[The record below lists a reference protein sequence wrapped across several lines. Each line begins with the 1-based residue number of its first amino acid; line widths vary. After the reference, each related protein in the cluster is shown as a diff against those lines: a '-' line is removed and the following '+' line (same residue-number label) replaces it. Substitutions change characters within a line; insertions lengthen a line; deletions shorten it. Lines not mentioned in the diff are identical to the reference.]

1 MAMTPTLY
9 LLFFI
14 IALAFMFDFL
24 NGFHDAANSIATV
37 VTTRV
42 LSPLQAVLW
51 AAFFNFV
58 AAFVFG
64 TGVAKTISDNLID
77 PHAVDIYVVMG
88 GVLGAIAWNIITWL
102 LAMPTSSSHAIIS
115 GYAGAAIAKG
125 GFSVILIKGWIPVF
139 EFLILSPIIGL
150 ILGFILMWSVNWLS
164 KGMERHQGENLFR
177 HLQLASAGAYSLMHG
192 TNDAQKT
199 MGIIVALLVA
209 GGKKEW
215 AVGHTHLFGHTHTIA
230 LWIILGCHTAMA
242 LGTMAGGWRIV
253 KTMGSRIT
261 PHLRPVSGFCAEIA
275 AAITIAIATFF
286 KVPISTTH
294 AIGGGVAGVGAVRGV
309 HSVRWSWG
317 QRIILAWVLT
327 FPGAGLLGTLAYL
340 FVHWTIQPLF
350 AH

>member
-1 MAMTPTLY
+1 MVWTPTLI
-9 LLFFI
+9 LIFVIVGLALF
-14 IALAFMFDFL
+14 FDFL
-24 NGFHDAANSIATV
+24 NGFHDAANSVATV

-42 LSPLQAVLW
+42 LSPLQAVFW
-51 AAFFNFV
+51 AAFFNFI

-64 TGVAKTISDNLID
+64 TGVASTISKNLVD

-88 GVLGAIAWNIITWL
+88 GILGAIAWNIITWL
-102 LAMPTSSSHAIIS
+102 LALPTSSSHAIIS
-115 GYAGAAIAKG
+115 GYAGAAIAKA
-125 GFSVILIKGWIPVF
+125 GFHSILIKGWIPVF

-150 ILGFILMWSVNWLS
+150 VLGFVLMLTVYWLS
-164 KGMERHQGENLFR
+164 HRMERHKGQKLFQ
-177 HLQLASAGAYSLMHG
+177 HLQLVSAGAYSLMHG

-215 AVGHTHLFGHTHTIA
+215 TVGHTHFLGHTHTMA
-230 LWIILGCHTAMA
+230 LWIILSCHTAIA

-275 AAITIAIATFF
+275 AAITIAIATFL

-294 AIGGGVAGVGAVRGV
+294 AIGGGIAGVGAVRGL
-309 HSVRWSWG
+309 HSVRWIWG
-317 QRIILAWVLT
+317 QKIMLAWVLT
-327 FPGAGLLGTLAYL
+327 FPGAGLIGYVAYL
-340 FVHWTIQPLF
+340 LVHVLIQP
-350 AH
+350 HIH

>member
-1 MAMTPTLY
+1 
-9 LLFFI
+9 
-14 IALAFMFDFL
+14 
-24 NGFHDAANSIATV
+24 V
-37 VTTRV
+37 V
-42 LSPLQAVLW
+42 
-51 AAFFNFV
+51 
-58 AAFVFG
+58 
-64 TGVAKTISDNLID
+64 
-77 PHAVDIYVVMG
+77 
-88 GVLGAIAWNIITWL
+88 GAIIWNIITWL

-115 GYAGAAIAKG
+115 AYAGAAIAKA

-150 ILGFILMWSVNWLS
+150 ILGFLLMVMVNWLS
-164 KGMERHQGENLFR
+164 RNMERHQGQNLFQR
-177 HLQLASAGAYSLMHG
+177 LQLLSAGAYSLMHG

-215 AVGHTHLFGHTHTIA
+215 AVGHTRIFGHTHTIA
-230 LWIILGCHTAMA
+230 IWIILSCHTAMA

-327 FPGAGLLGTLAYL
+327 FPGAGILGALAYL
-340 FVHWTIQPLF
+340 TVHLTIQPLIQ
-350 AH
+350 H